1 VSSFILHM
9 AKLPNYLRA
18 HRKRLGLSQT
28 DVAYLLGAESGA
40 KVCRYERFNR
50 LPGLETIL
58 AYCAIFGRTPSELF
72 AGLHDRIEYEIAR
85 RAETLLEKAR
95 KEKATSENLR
105 KQKTLTQLVEYKSRR
120 SGKLK

>member
-1 VSSFILHM
+1 M

-18 HRKRLGLSQT
+18 HRKRLGLSQN

-58 AYCAIFGRTPSELF
+58 AYCAIFDRTTSELF
-72 AGLHDRIEYEIAR
+72 AGLHDRIEYDIAL
-85 RAETLLEKAR
+85 RAQKLLEQSKAQ
-95 KEKATSENLR
+95 KATRQNVR
-105 KQKTLTQLVEYKSRR
+105 KQKTLAQLVEYKSKR
-120 SGKLK
+120 SGKMK

>member
-1 VSSFILHM
+1 M

-18 HRKRLGLSQT
+18 HRKRLGLSQS
-28 DVAYLLGAESGA
+28 DLAFLLGAESGA

-58 AYCAIFGRTPSELF
+58 AYSAIFRRSPSELF

-85 RAETLLEKAR
+85 RAETLLAQSKKEQATCQNVR
-95 KEKATSENLR
+95 KR
-105 KQKTLTQLVEYKSRR
+105 RTLAQLVEYKSKR
-120 SGKLK
+120 SGKSK

>member
-1 VSSFILHM
+1 M

-28 DVAYLLGAESGA
+28 DLAYLLGVESGA

-58 AYCAIFGRTPSELF
+58 AYSAIFRRNPSELF
-72 AGLHDRIEYEIAR
+72 AGLHDRIEYEIAQ
-85 RAETLLEKAR
+85 RAEALLAQAK
-95 KEKATSENLR
+95 KEKATGQNVR
-105 KQKTLTQLVEYKSRR
+105 KQKTLAQLVDYKTKR
-120 SGKLK
+120 SGKSK